1 MSATI
6 YTMQQKIIQHEE
18 KQVNMTQSQD
28 KNLSMDTNLSFS
40 NYSKIQKDN
49 FQALF
54 TRRQY
59 YPNSNAR

>member
-18 KQVNMTQSQD
+18 KEVNMTQSKD

-54 TRRQY
+54 TRHQY